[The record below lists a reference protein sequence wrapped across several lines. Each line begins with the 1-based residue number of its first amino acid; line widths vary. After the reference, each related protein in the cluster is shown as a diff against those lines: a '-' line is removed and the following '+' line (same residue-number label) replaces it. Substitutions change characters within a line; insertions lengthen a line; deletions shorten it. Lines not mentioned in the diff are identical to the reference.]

1 MSDLRLTPQGL
12 WFLGRRVPCAVGK
25 GGSRGQKREGDGATP
40 AGIHRIVG
48 MMYRADRLAQP
59 QPWAEKI
66 GPQDLW
72 SDASEDPSYNQLVRK
87 PYAHSHEVMR
97 RADPLYDIVF
107 IIDYNFPRARS
118 GYGSA
123 IFLHQWRRPRFPTEG
138 CIALRRDH
146 LKWIAQ
152 RVPKGA
158 ILEISPRLASDHH
171 P

>member
-12 WFLGRRVPCAVGK
+12 WFLGRRFPCAIGK
-25 GGSRGQKREGDGATP
+25 GGIRVQKREGDGATP
-40 AGIHRIVG
+40 AGRHRIVG

-72 SDASEDPSYNQLVRK
+72 SDDAEASEYNQLVRK
-87 PYAHSHEVMR
+87 PYAFSHEAMR

-107 IIDYNFPRARS
+107 ITDYNYPEAQS
-118 GYGSA
+118 GLGSA

-146 LKWIAQ
+146 LKWIAE
-152 RVPKGA
+152 RVPQGA
-158 ILEISPRLASDHH
+158 ILGISQSLASDA
-171 P
+171 